1 MKRRNFIIVAS
12 GIALA
17 GPAVA
22 RAQQRAQVPR
32 IGVLWHAGS
41 AEEEGSNYRALVKG
55 FRDIGYTEGRD
66 IVLEH
71 RFPGEVPEK
80 FRSMAAELVA
90 SKVDVLVAVGA
101 NTPPYAKE
109 ATTTIPVVFALVPDP
124 LGSKLVKSLARP
136 EANVTGL
143 SNSAFDLIG
152 KRLEL
157 LKEVIPKLSR
167 VALLV
172 NANSQLASTY
182 TKAFDTAAVSLQLSG
197 EVFTWRA
204 PQDLEAVFTAMKA
217 ARAQAVMFNPDGWAF
232 TYRAI
237 ISKLALANR
246 LPLSAYSRQTLEA
259 GSLVSYG
266 VDHDAICHR
275 VAVYVNRL
283 LKGTKPAELPIEQ
296 PTKFEFLINLKVAKA
311 LGLAVPP
318 ALLARADEVI
328 E

>member
-1 MKRRNFIIVAS
+1 M
-12 GIALA
+12 
-17 GPAVA
+17 
-22 RAQQRAQVPR
+22 
-32 IGVLWHAGS
+32 
-41 AEEEGSNYRALVKG
+41 KG

-109 ATTTIPVVFALVPDP
+109 ATIPVVFALVPDP

-143 SNSAFDLIG
+143 SNTAFDLIG
-152 KRLEL
+152 K
-157 LKEVIPKLSR
+157 
-167 VALLV
+167 
-172 NANSQLASTY
+172 
-182 TKAFDTAAVSLQLSG
+182 
-197 EVFTWRA
+197 
-204 PQDLEAVFTAMKA
+204 LEAVFTAMTA
-217 ARAQAVMFNPDGWAF
+217 AGAQAVTFNPDGWAF

-237 ISKLALANR
+237 ISKLALASG

-266 VDHDAICHR
+266 VDHDAICLR
-275 VAVYVNRL
+275 VVVYVDRL
-283 LKGTKPAELPIEQ
+283 LKGTKPARSAVVREQ
-296 PTKFEFLINLKVAKA
+296 HAFLRSRCGRCWAWESRRD
-311 LGLAVPP
+311 
-318 ALLARADEVI
+318 RASTR
-328 E
+328 